1 MLLTMVPFLGP
12 MVSCIISI
20 ILTAMQFGDWYHPL
34 MIFGVFAVVVSL
46 ENFFYS
52 PRIMGNR
59 VGLHPLVIIVA
70 VLIGITL
77 LGGVLGGV
85 LSIPFAAAL
94 RVIMARYLWKP
105 NNAG

>member
-1 MLLTMVPFLGP
+1 
-12 MVSCIISI
+12 MVSCIISV
-20 ILTAMQFGDWYHPL
+20 ILTALQFGDWFHPL
-34 MIFGVFAVVVSL
+34 MVFVIFAVVVSL

-94 RVIMARYLWKP
+94 RVIMVRYLWKP
-105 NNAG
+105 NDAR